1 MGKLLL
7 IMGDLIMGKSTF
19 ANILYKKLI
28 TGFNCMN
35 MKILSLRG
43 DCLRQQR

>member
-19 ANILYKKLI
+19 AY
-28 TGFNCMN
+28 
-35 MKILSLRG
+35 ILSKRY
-43 DCLRQQR
+43 DTNVFSKDSIK